1 MRLKDELMLHKVSD
15 ETVVVPTGKLSIEFQ
30 GIIRN
35 NETAGFIMELLKEE
49 RTEEELVDEILQVYD
64 VDRETVSRDVHRII
78 MMLEEEGLLQ

>member
-35 NETAGFIMELLKEE
+35 NETAGFIMGLLKEE